1 MAGMR
6 YLFRTFSLRAFSAFF
21 AVVLAIPLSWKG
33 LTGFYTWLSPF
44 VMLNSVLAL
53 KSFVLLNIVA
63 GLVLL
68 IVIFRKKW
76 FCIHLCPVGWGC
88 DKISGL
94 SQRKVIK
101 YKRLP
106 DIGKWLAIISL
117 AASVIG
123 FPLFVILD
131 PLALFNGFFTIF
143 SGHFNLYVLIS
154 AAGLPL
160 ILIINLFLPGIWCSK
175 LCPLGGFQSVISE
188 LRALAGRLSGGKK
201 QEPAKSDTGRR
212 YFVMSGIGLLA
223 GATIPK
229 FLKPRANRI
238 IRPPA
243 AVDQVLF
250 NSLCCRC
257 GNCNKACPTGI
268 IIPHTDFDNILSWM
282 TPEIS
287 FKEGYC
293 LETCNLCSQVCPT
306 GAITL
311 FSPKAKSQLF
321 MGTARIH
328 LENCL
333 LLKNKECVRCKE
345 SCKYEAIKF
354 DAEGN
359 ILNVRPV
366 ADITKCVGCG
376 ACAVIC
382 PVGCIEI
389 CPVHPE

>member
-1 MAGMR
+1 MKNI
-6 YLFRTFSLRAFSAFF
+6 FRSSNLRAFSSLL

-33 LTGFYTWLSPF
+33 LTGFYAWLSPF
-44 VMLNSVLAL
+44 IMLNSVFSL
-53 KSFVLLNIVA
+53 KSFVWLNIVA
-63 GLVLL
+63 ILVLL
-68 IVIFRKKW
+68 FVFFRKNW
-76 FCIHLCPVGWGC
+76 FCIYICPVGWGC
-88 DKISGL
+88 DKVSGL
-94 SQRKVIK
+94 NQRKVFK

-106 DIGKWLAIISL
+106 YIGKWLAIISL
-117 AASVIG
+117 TASLVG

-131 PLALFNGFFTIF
+131 PLAIFNGFFTIF
-143 SGHFNLYVLIS
+143 SGKLSLLVLIS
-154 AAGLPL
+154 VAGLPL
-160 ILIINLFLPGIWCSK
+160 LLMINLILPGIWCMK
-175 LCPLGGFQSVISE
+175 LCPLGGFQLVISD
-188 LRALAGRLSGGKK
+188 LKARLNRLINNKK
-201 QEPAKSDTGRR
+201 PKSAISDTGRR

-223 GATIPK
+223 GATIPR
-229 FLKPRANRI
+229 FLKPSADRM

-243 AVDQVLF
+243 SAEPVLF

-268 IIPHTDFDNILSWM
+268 IIHHTEFDNILAWM

-311 FSPKAKSQLF
+311 FSVNAKSQLF
-321 MGTARIH
+321 IGTAKIQ

-333 LLKNKECVRCKE
+333 LLNNKECVRCKE

-354 DAEGN
+354 VEEEN
-359 ILNVRPV
+359 ILTVVPV

-376 ACAVIC
+376 ACSVIC
-382 PVGCIEI
+382 PTVCIEI
-389 CPVHPE
+389 YPIH